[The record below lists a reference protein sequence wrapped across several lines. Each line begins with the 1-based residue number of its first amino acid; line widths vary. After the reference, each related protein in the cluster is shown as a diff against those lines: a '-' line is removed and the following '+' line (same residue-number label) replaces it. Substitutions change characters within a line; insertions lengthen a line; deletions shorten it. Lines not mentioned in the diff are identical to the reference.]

1 METDLKSSTAAF
13 DRRQVYRPFLERLNP
28 IAPLRD
34 LVDHD
39 LIVPRDHDP
48 CDAGQAPIHVALADA
63 AELSRGTQMALV
75 GGIGSGKTTEL
86 LLTQRVLSRHSD
98 AVNIFVDLADY
109 TDLNELNTGAILAT
123 VGMELYSRLKRE
135 NKKPPDEVTS
145 AHTKLRE
152 LALGKTKWV
161 PVEEAYNHDQGDDEG
176 PGFVPVDVPGLM
188 RLRFPALRHV
198 VKEVKGLLLTIASP
212 LLENDAQITLLI
224 DGLDR
229 LIRAERFRQ
238 YAEQDLQAL
247 RGTKMTV
254 IVVAPL
260 LLWYDKSR
268 FLQDYFDL
276 VKHIPAAAADPSD
289 SAFLKQILERRGA
302 LELMDR
308 AEVNSIAK
316 YSGGVL
322 RDLLTLARSAAE
334 YAYRDDQDRIGR
346 KHVQAAIKQLGKR
359 YLVGL
364 GATDRYRLQRLAD
377 DKAFPIQDS
386 SAQELLV
393 NRQVLEYFSR
403 GQEFFAVHPALAS
416 VLPKSK

>member
-1 METDLKSSTAAF
+1 MESALTSGTVAF

-28 IAPLRD
+28 IASPRTLADR
-34 LVDHD
+34 D

-48 CDAGQAPIHVALADA
+48 RDLGQPPIHVAFADS

-86 LLTQRVLSRHSD
+86 LLTHRLLRRHAD
-98 AVNIFVDLADY
+98 AANVFVDLAEY
-109 TDLNELNTGAILAT
+109 TDLSELNTGAILAT
-123 VGMELYSRLKRE
+123 VGMRLYSRLKQAGME
-135 NKKPPDEVTS
+135 LPEEIGS

-152 LALGKTKWV
+152 LALGKTVWV
-161 PVEEAYNHDQGDDEG
+161 SPAEAEPDCYE
-176 PGFVPVDVPGLM
+176 PAVRVDVPGLM
-188 RLRFPALRHV
+188 RLRFPALRREV
-198 VKEVKGLLLTIASP
+198 KQVKELLLSIASP
-212 LLENDAQITLLI
+212 LLEEDAQITLLI

-229 LIRAERFRQ
+229 LIRPERFREF
-238 YAEQDLQAL
+238 AEQDLQAL

-254 IVVAPL
+254 IIVAPL

-276 VKHIPAAAADPSD
+276 VRHIPAAAADPED
-289 SAFLKQILERRGA
+289 SAFLRQILERRGA
-302 LELMDR
+302 LELMSR
-308 AEVNSIAK
+308 TEVSAIAK

-346 KHVQAAIKQLGKR
+346 PHVTAAIRQLGNR

-364 GATDRYRLQRLAD
+364 GRTHMRLLRRLAEND
-377 DKAFPIQDS
+377 EFPIEDET
-386 SAQELLV
+386 ARELLV
-393 NRQVLEYFSR
+393 NRQVLEYYSR
-403 GQEFFAVHPALAS
+403 GREFFAVHPALAK
-416 VLPKSK
+416 VLPKAA

>member
-1 METDLKSSTAAF
+1 MEIDLRSNTAAF

-28 IAPLRD
+28 IASIRD
-34 LVDHD
+34 LADRD

-48 CDAGQAPIHVALADA
+48 RDAAQPPIHAAFADA
-63 AELSRGTQMALV
+63 AELNRGTQMALV

-98 AVNIFVDLADY
+98 ALNIFVDLANY
-109 TDLNELNTGAILAT
+109 TDLNELHTGAILAT
-123 VGMELYSRLKRE
+123 VGLQLYWHLKKA
-135 NKKPPDEVTS
+135 KKEPPEEVTS

-152 LALGKTKWV
+152 LALGKTVLV
-161 PVEEAYNHDQGDDEG
+161 PVEHWQGYEEREEAVRVE
-176 PGFVPVDVPGLM
+176 VPGLM
-188 RLRFPALRHV
+188 RLRFPALRREV
-198 VKEVKGLLLTIASP
+198 REVKDLLQSIASP

-229 LIRAERFRQ
+229 LIRPERFRE

-268 FLQDYFDL
+268 FLLDYFDL
-276 VKHIPAAAADPSD
+276 VKHIPAAAADPGD
-289 SAFLKQILERRGA
+289 SAFLRQILERRGA

-308 AEVNSIAK
+308 AELTSVAK

-346 KHVQAAIKQLGKR
+346 KHVWAAIKQLGKR
-359 YLVGL
+359 YLAGL
-364 GATDRYRLQRLAD
+364 GTSHRFCLRRLAVN
-377 DKAFPIQDS
+377 KEFPIEDS
-386 SAQELLV
+386 TARELLV

-403 GQEFFAVHPALAS
+403 GREFFAVHPALAK
-416 VLPKSK
+416 VLPKRP

>member
-1 METDLKSSTAAF
+1 
-13 DRRQVYRPFLERLNP
+13 
-28 IAPLRD
+28 
-34 LVDHD
+34 
-39 LIVPRDHDP
+39 
-48 CDAGQAPIHVALADA
+48 LADA

-98 AVNIFVDLADY
+98 AVNIFVDLAEY

-123 VGMELYSRLKRE
+123 IGMRLYSRM
-135 NKKPPDEVTS
+135 KKANEKLPDEVAS

-152 LALGKTKWV
+152 LAFGKTKWV
-161 PVEEAYNHDQGDDEG
+161 PVEEAYNHEQDDEG
-176 PGFVPVDVPGLM
+176 PELVRVDVPGLM
-188 RLRFPALRHV
+188 RLRFPALRRV

-254 IVVAPL
+254 IIVAPL

-268 FLQDYFDL
+268 FLQDCFDL
-276 VKHIPAAAADPSD
+276 VKHIPAAAADPKD
-289 SAFLKQILERRGA
+289 LAFLKQILKRRGA

-308 AEVNSIAK
+308 AEVDSIAK

-393 NRQVLEYFSR
+393 NRQVLEYFGR

-416 VLPKSK
+416 VLPKPK